1 MLRNKHKSLFCQFKM
16 ATNPSRFNVRPS
28 QNTLSLL
35 RLDSKKLILM
45 SDSDL
50 SEFPE
55 TNHSQWAEN
64 AVKEL
69 NGKGLD
75 SLSWHYDPDVI
86 NEPYYSPDG
95 DHSSGLARLHSE
107 ILPDGNEGRLW
118 HYLECIKVSD
128 LLPEVKAANKV
139 AHNVLNNGADGVL
152 WEFDNFK
159 PESIDAVFNGIE
171 FQYCQTVFKP
181 RQWDAATK
189 AFFASLLTTKSLLGG
204 GLPGWLFYDPAS
216 STQQIKE
223 LDELFPDGLA
233 FRPHC
238 FDATSAPGSQLSPSA
253 QIGYLLSKFIERMA
267 TLLDERASVRTF
279 MGRSVF
285 CVSTGR
291 DFFHEI
297 AKIRALK
304 IAIAQAASHFGPE
317 SIAPS
322 EVKVHAQPNT
332 NTYSVVDPYVNMV
345 RLTAAAMASVEGG
358 ANYITLSRFDE
369 KNPFAPGHFSSRIS
383 RNISA
388 LLTDESYFD
397 KNTDPCAGSYF
408 LEDLTQRLA
417 KSGWEKMQ
425 QAEKLGGFSLSMQ
438 NGYWLDEA
446 QRFTEKEKALVDS
459 RKMSVVGVNNFCDLT
474 LFTDF
479 PLQKEIVSNT
489 SGTPDQSII
498 ASFEKLRLATE
509 TYLASNKGATRPQ
522 VTAIVFGD
530 EAFAMARYRFVKGLL
545 PAAGI
550 DVSTPLRWPFADNK
564 KPYSG
569 SKLIVLCSSD
579 QGYISSVVAIV
590 QELRLHHPGA
600 YIVIAGNPDGQQ
612 ETLISQGVNDFVHL
626 KSDFIA
632 VLSSYQKLFGI

>member
-16 ATNPSRFNVRPS
+16 ATNPFRFNVRPS
-28 QNTLSLL
+28 QNALSLL
-35 RLDSKKLILM
+35 RLDSKKLIPM

-75 SLSWHYDPDVI
+75 SLSWHYDSDVI
-86 NEPYYSPDG
+86 IEPYYSPDG
-95 DHSSGLARLHSE
+95 DHSSGFARLHAE
-107 ILPDGNEGRLW
+107 ILPNGNEGRLW
-118 HYLECIKVSD
+118 HYLECIKVPD
-128 LLPEVKAANKV
+128 LLPEIKAANKV
-139 AHNVLNNGADGVL
+139 AHNALNNGADGVL
-152 WEFDNFK
+152 WEFDNIK
-159 PESIDAVFNGIE
+159 PESIDAVFDGIE

-189 AFFASLLTTKSLLGG
+189 AFFVSLLTTTTLAKS
-204 GLPGWLFYDPAS
+204 GLPGWLFYDPGS
-216 STQQIKE
+216 SAGQIKE
-223 LDELFPDGLA
+223 LDELFPDGLG

-238 FDATSAPGSQLSPSA
+238 FDAISSPGSQLSPSA

-267 TLLDERASVRTF
+267 TLLDERTSVRSII
-279 MGRSVF
+279 GRSVF

-304 IAIAQAASHFGPE
+304 IVIAQAASHFGPE
-317 SIAPS
+317 SIDPS

-358 ANYITLSRFDE
+358 ANFITLSRFDE
-369 KNPFAPGHFSSRIS
+369 KNPFTPEHFSSRIS

-397 KNTDPCAGSYF
+397 KNADPCAGSYF

-417 KSGWEKMQ
+417 KAGWEKMQ
-425 QAEKLGGFSLSMQ
+425 KAEKPGGFSQSLK
-438 NGYWLDEA
+438 NGFWLDEA
-446 QRFTEKEKALVDS
+446 QRFTYKEKALVDS
-459 RKMSVVGVNNFCDLT
+459 RRMNVVGVNNFCDLT

-479 PLQKEIVSNT
+479 PLQKEAVST
-489 SGTPDQSII
+489 ASGAPDQPII
-498 ASFEKLRLATE
+498 TSFEKLRLATE
-509 TYLASNKGATRPQ
+509 TYLASNKEAKRPQ
-522 VTAIVFGD
+522 ATAVVFGD
-530 EAFAMARYRFVKGLL
+530 EASAMARYRFVKGLL

-550 DVSTPLRWPFADNK
+550 DVTVPNRWPFADQK
-564 KPYSG
+564 KPQSN

-579 QGYISSVVAIV
+579 QGYTDSAAAIV
-590 QELRLHHPGA
+590 QELRLSNPGA
-600 YIVIAGNPDGQQ
+600 YIVAAGNPEGQR
-612 ETLISQGVNDFVHL
+612 EALTSQGVNDFVHL
-626 KSDFIA
+626 KSDFVA